1 MAAKIV
7 SVDGGGR
14 PTDSLGR
21 GGLGRGRRRRAG
33 AAVAAL
39 LVVLVV
45 LVPTGTGAQSES
57 DGSDAS
63 LGSLSLSGADLGFDA
78 EETEYWVAYGAAVEY
93 PTVSAVAAQA
103 GASVSISPTDVD
115 IVAPGHQAEVF
126 AFQPVRVTVTSADGT
141 ATRIYSLWMFD
152 FRLQS
157 LSVEGHDIGFDPF
170 TAEYSLEVPDG
181 TESATL
187 SVDETKHTVAYSHP
201 DADPDTE
208 GHQVGLDVGDNTITV
223 TATPKSRIILAPQ
236 TYTITVTRPPLAL
249 EANQN
254 NEQELV
260 VLDNDPPVE
269 DDDASLS
276 SLELTGTT
284 LDFDPATLSYAVMY
298 VAAADYATI
307 TATAAHPDATVSI
320 SVDDDENTDGHQIG
334 IQPDHTV
341 QITVTAADNV
351 TTQTY
356 EVAVWNARLR
366 GLQVDGYDIG
376 FDPATASYTL
386 DVPHS
391 VQTVTVGTGTKTNT
405 KLDIAYSPATDADD
419 NAEGH
424 QVDLA
429 VGANTITA
437 TVTLKGGTDTQTY
450 TITITRATADTDAS
464 LSALE
469 LTGTTLSFDPNNE
482 SYNTVI
488 DSTSVTSVTVTAT
501 AAQTDADVD
510 ISPGDADDNAEGH
523 QVQLSEGDTTTVT
536 VTVTAPDDTT
546 TRTYQI
552 DVAQVAAFARIHS
565 LDLGNL
571 SMSGGPTDAWSD
583 GQTWYVNYWGY
594 YGFRPL
600 IRAYNY
606 ETGERDADLDIG
618 FTSRSDPGFLRFNYG
633 LWSDG
638 EVMYVV
644 EDWSECVEK
653 FSLADGS
660 YGDYLGEF
668 SCLPR
673 TKERSKTGMWSDG
686 ETLWV
691 TENKRSEIRAY
702 DLTSANRETSED
714 FTTLAAAGN
723 RRPLGIWSDG
733 VVMWVSD
740 DEDKKIYAYDLDT
753 KDRLKFFEFNT
764 LDAAGNDD
772 PRGLWS
778 NGTTM
783 WVADYWDDK
792 LYAYAMPSTALLE
805 QYEASDIAHIELS
818 GIELGYQLGVTDYSV
833 QAVYTLLSTT
843 ITAPLRN
850 SDAQVEF
857 MPTDADTDTPGH
869 QIDLVSGSASVTVTV
884 TDEDDNVTTYSIEI
898 TRDDAPAHEAR
909 LMLLGISDVELDFD
923 DDTHLYRAD
932 VAADVESVTVTPMA
946 YDPDATVVVLP
957 VDADINAEGH
967 QVGLTAGAA
976 NVVNVTVISED
987 TTEVVTYTI
996 VINRPDS

>member
-1 MAAKIV
+1 MIGFGV
-7 SVDGGGR
+7 RSRPVIGGR
-14 PTDSLGR
+14 VMGV
-21 GGLGRGRRRRAG
+21 RGRAAWAAGALLVALGVLVPAG
-33 AAVAAL
+33 AA
-39 LVVLVV
+39 
-45 LVPTGTGAQSES
+45 AQGVS

-63 LGSLSLSGADLGFDA
+63 LSALSLSGVDLGFDA
-78 EETEYWVAYGAAVEY
+78 AETEYWVAYGAAVEY

-103 GASVSISPTDVD
+103 GASVSISPTDAD
-115 IVAPGHQAEVF
+115 PDAPGHQAEVL
-126 AFQPVRVTVTSADGT
+126 AFQPVRVTVTSPDGT

-157 LSVEGHDIGFDPF
+157 LGIEGHDIGFDPF
-170 TAEYSLEVPDG
+170 TAEYSLEVPAV

-208 GHQVGLDVGDNTITV
+208 GHQVGLDAGDNTITV

-236 TYTITVTRPPLAL
+236 TYTLTVTRQPLAL
-249 EANQN
+249 EANQD
-254 NEQELV
+254 NEQEEEVV

-276 SLELTGTT
+276 SLELSGAT
-284 LDFDPATLSYAVMY
+284 LGFDPATLSYAVMY
-298 VAAADYATI
+298 VTAAEYATI

-334 IQPDHTV
+334 IRPDHTV

-391 VQTVTVGTGTKTNT
+391 VQTVTVGTGTEANT
-405 KLDIAYSPATDADD
+405 KLDLAYSPATDADD

-469 LTGTTLSFDPNNE
+469 LAGTTLGFDPNNE
-482 SYNTVI
+482 SYRAVI
-488 DSTSVTSVTVTAT
+488 ASTSVTTVTVTAT

-510 ISPGDADDNAEGH
+510 ILPGDADDNAEGH
-523 QVQLSEGDTTTVT
+523 QVDLAEGANTVTVT

-552 DVAQVAAFARIHS
+552 DVAQVAAFARIPS

-618 FTSRSDPGFLRFNYG
+618 FTSRSHPGFLRFNHG
-633 LWSDG
+633 IWSDG

-653 FSLADGS
+653 FSLADSS
-660 YGDYLGEF
+660 YGDHLGRF
-668 SCLPR
+668 SCLPS
-673 TKERSKTGMWSDG
+673 TGDRSKTGMWSDG

-702 DLTSANRETSED
+702 DPTSADRETSED

-723 RRPLGIWSDG
+723 RRPQGIWSDG

-805 QYEASDIAHIELS
+805 LYKASDIAHIELS
-818 GIELGYQLGVTDYSV
+818 GIELGYQPGVTDYSV
-833 QAVYTLLSTT
+833 QAVYNLTSTT

-857 MPTDADTDTPGH
+857 MPTDADDNTDGH

-884 TDEDDNVTTYSIEI
+884 TDENDNVTTYSIEI
-898 TRDDAPAHEAR
+898 TRDDAPADEAR

-957 VDADINAEGH
+957 ADAVTGTDGH
-967 QVGLTAGAA
+967 QVSLTAGAA
-976 NVVNVTVISED
+976 NFITISVMSED
-987 TTEVVTYTI
+987 TTEVVTYTV
-996 VINRPDS
+996 VITRPDS